1 MVDKFMKHHTDT
13 TASLMKRLREGTITP
28 DQLTRLQEIMAES
41 DDTALTAAIE
51 ESATDYDAPTADD
64 TARLKRR
71 IDHTLRAIE
80 AQRLQAEAAATE
92 RRGRRAGVTLRRV
105 WTAAAAVIM
114 PCLICAVAYLWISA
128 RHDSRAMI
136 TMTTRP
142 LDTTELTLPDG
153 TSVRLRGNST
163 LRFGAILDASGARE
177 VTLDGQAYFKV
188 AKDTRHPF
196 IVKTPGL
203 DVTVRGTEFSIASR
217 RSSDFAEVTL
227 DRGSVT
233 VEAGGRSLALSPGQT
248 ALLDRRN
255 GHLEVIATGS
265 ALKADWVNDEL
276 HFDNISPDS
285 LIAEIEKAYDIRLD
299 RSITSHID
307 RRFTGTLPWDDLG
320 LTLEV
325 LRYVY
330 GFDLPYHAAGQ

>member
-1 MVDKFMKHHTDT
+1 MADKFMKHHTDT

-51 ESATDYDAPTADD
+51 ESATDCDAPTADD

-80 AQRLQAEAAATE
+80 AQRLQADAAATE

-153 TSVRLRGNST
+153 TGVRLRGNST
-163 LRFGAILDASGARE
+163 LRFAAILDASGARE
-177 VTLDGQAYFKV
+177 VSLDGQAYFKV

-217 RSSDFAEVTL
+217 KSSDFAEVIL
-227 DRGSVT
+227 DRGAVT
-233 VEAGGRSLALSPGQT
+233 VEAAGRSLALAPGQT
-248 ALLDRRN
+248 ALLDRRS
-255 GHLEVIATGS
+255 GHLRVVATGS
-265 ALKADWVNDEL
+265 ALKADWDNDEL

-307 RRFTGTLPWDDLG
+307 RRFTGTLPWNDLG

-330 GFDLPYHAAGQ
+330 GFDLPYHAAP

>member
-1 MVDKFMKHHTDT
+1 MADKFMKHHTDT

-51 ESATDYDAPTADD
+51 ESATDCDAPTADD

-80 AQRLQAEAAATE
+80 AQRLQAEAPSTE

-136 TMTTRP
+136 TLTTRP

-153 TSVRLRGNST
+153 TGVRLRGNST
-163 LRFGAILDASGARE
+163 LRFAAILDASGARE

-217 RSSDFAEVTL
+217 KSSDFAEVIL

-233 VEAGGRSLALSPGQT
+233 VEAGGRSLALAPGQT

-255 GHLEVIATGS
+255 GHLEIIATGS
-265 ALKADWVNDEL
+265 ALKADWTNDEL

-307 RRFTGTLPWDDLG
+307 RRFTGTLPWNDLG

-330 GFDLPYHAAGQ
+330 GFDLPYHNAGQ

>member
-1 MVDKFMKHHTDT
+1 MADKFMKHHTDT

-28 DQLTRLQEIMAES
+28 DQLTRLQEIIAES
-41 DDTALTAAIE
+41 DDDTALTAAIE
-51 ESATDYDAPTADD
+51 ESATDCDAPTADD

-80 AQRLQAEAAATE
+80 AQRLQAEATE

-105 WTAAAAVIM
+105 WTSAAAVIM

-153 TSVRLRGNST
+153 TGVRLRGNST
-163 LRFGAILDASGARE
+163 LRFAAILDASGARE
-177 VTLDGQAYFKV
+177 VSLDGQAYFKV

-217 RSSDFAEVTL
+217 KSSDFAEVIL
-227 DRGSVT
+227 DRGAVT
-233 VEAGGRSLALSPGQT
+233 VEAAGRSLALAPGQT
-248 ALLDRRN
+248 ALLDRRS
-255 GHLEVIATGS
+255 GSLRIIATGS

>member
-1 MVDKFMKHHTDT
+1 MADKFMKHHTDT

-41 DDTALTAAIE
+41 DDTALIAAIE
-51 ESATDYDAPTADD
+51 ESATDCDAPTADD

-80 AQRLQAEAAATE
+80 AQRIQAEAPSTE
-92 RRGRRAGVTLRRV
+92 RRERHAAVTLRRV
-105 WTAAAAVIM
+105 WTAAAAVM
-114 PCLICAVAYLWISA
+114 LPCLICAVAYLWISA

-136 TMTTRP
+136 TLTTRP

-153 TSVRLRGNST
+153 TGVRLRGNST

-177 VTLDGQAYFKV
+177 VSLDGQAYFKV
-188 AKDTRHPF
+188 AKDTRHRF

-203 DVTVRGTEFSIASR
+203 DVTVHGTEFSIASR
-217 RSSDFAEVTL
+217 KSSDFAEVIL
-227 DRGSVT
+227 DRGAVT
-233 VEAGGRSLALSPGQT
+233 VEACGRSLALAPGQT
-248 ALLDRRN
+248 ALLDRRS
-255 GHLEVIATGS
+255 GSLRVIATGS
-265 ALKADWVNDEL
+265 ALKADWDNDEL

-307 RRFTGTLPWDDLG
+307 RRFTGTLPWNDLG

-330 GFDLPYHAAGQ
+330 GFDLPYHAAP